1 MKKTSL
7 FLVALMLAFPIAFAS
22 SSVKTDT
29 EFTEPSAE
37 RVSFKIKDTGSKNIA
52 VTIGIGSQP
61 GSGACCSGVSPF
73 TTASFVGNVGE
84 VVYDGKTRRVITK
97 ISRDMDGTTL
107 DLAQYYWF
115 PLYIILVTFIPN
127 QKRPERVFFVWGSLI
142 FGIQH
147 QPNNA
152 GILWFLKPENFHI
165 NSGFCFEFFSF
176 LGPFVIFL

>member
-1 MKKTSL
+1 MKITSL
-7 FLVALMLAFPIAFAS
+7 FLLVFVVAISVVFAS

-29 EFTEPSAE
+29 ELTVPTAE
-37 RVSFKIKDTGSKNIA
+37 RISFKIKGTGSKNIA

-107 DLAQYYWF
+107 DLAQYY
-115 PLYIILVTFIPN
+115 
-127 QKRPERVFFVWGSLI
+127 
-142 FGIQH
+142 
-147 QPNNA
+147 
-152 GILWFLKPENFHI
+152 
-165 NSGFCFEFFSF
+165 
-176 LGPFVIFL
+176 

>member
-7 FLVALMLAFPIAFAS
+7 FLVALMLAFPLAFAS

-37 RVSFKIKDTGSKNIA
+37 RVSFKIKGTGSKNIA

-107 DLAQYYWF
+107 DLAQYY
-115 PLYIILVTFIPN
+115 
-127 QKRPERVFFVWGSLI
+127 
-142 FGIQH
+142 
-147 QPNNA
+147 
-152 GILWFLKPENFHI
+152 
-165 NSGFCFEFFSF
+165 
-176 LGPFVIFL
+176 